1 LNGLTQGKIAVIVA
15 STLLSLQWGIM
26 LFIYYG
32 IATFHIYLFLIPILS
47 ALITYFLVLILIEY
61 FILRK
66 IKILYRTVSTLGK
79 KVNRNSLQDP
89 ELFEKLREQVQQF
102 SEEKSSEIQA
112 LKENEK
118 FRREFIGNVSHEL
131 KTPLTSIQGFID
143 ILIEEVR
150 NGGTADLKYLE
161 KIAKNSDRLIDIV
174 QDLTIISQ
182 AENRQMILKK
192 EKFRIYELCLE
203 VIDALDEMAKEK
215 KIKFEFKDT
224 SYIAYTVYADR
235 QKIYQVLYNLLENAI
250 FYNPVFTKID
260 IRFFDMDNSIMIEVS
275 DNGMGIEK
283 EHLPRIFERF
293 YRIDE
298 NRSREKGGSGLGL
311 SIVKNILEAHG
322 QSIQVE
328 SKIGK
333 GTRFRFTLEK

>member
-1 LNGLTQGKIAVIVA
+1 MNGLTQGKIAVIVA

-32 IATFHIYLFLIPILS
+32 IASFHIYLFLIPIVS
-47 ALITYFLVLILIEY
+47 ALMTYFLVLILIEY

-102 SEEKSSEIQA
+102 SQEKSSEIQA

-143 ILIEEVR
+143 ILIEEVK

-161 KIAKNSDRLIDIV
+161 KIAKNSDRLIDII

-224 SYIAYTVYADR
+224 SHIAYTVYADR

-250 FYNPVFTKID
+250 FYNPDSTKID
-260 IRFFDMDNSIMIEVS
+260 MRFFDMDSSIMVEVS

-293 YRIDE
+293 YRIDD

-311 SIVKNILEAHG
+311 SIVKNILEAHN
-322 QSIQVE
+322 QNIQVE

>member
-1 LNGLTQGKIAVIVA
+1 MNGLTQGKIAVIVA